1 MGIEPTTR
9 VQRVTGFE
17 DQGSHQAPF
26 TSRLQFTLMSPQ
38 AAHITGPYRDPSCI
52 EMLHQRHNVF
62 SRRAK

>member
-26 TSRLQFTLMSPQ
+26 TSNMKDYTNGREGDERCRF
-38 AAHITGPYRDPSCI
+38 
-52 EMLHQRHNVF
+52 
-62 SRRAK
+62 

>member
-26 TSRLQFTLMSPQ
+26 TSSIRSSLTLLAQ
-38 AAHITGPYRDPSCI
+38 APIVAVADSYPCSI
-52 EMLHQRHNVF
+52 EVLHQRYYVLA
-62 SRRAK
+62 R

>member
-26 TSRLQFTLMSPQ
+26 TSKTQGYTNDR
-38 AAHITGPYRDPSCI
+38 GGDERYRFESSRP
-52 EMLHQRHNVF
+52 
-62 SRRAK
+62 SRRDAPSKE